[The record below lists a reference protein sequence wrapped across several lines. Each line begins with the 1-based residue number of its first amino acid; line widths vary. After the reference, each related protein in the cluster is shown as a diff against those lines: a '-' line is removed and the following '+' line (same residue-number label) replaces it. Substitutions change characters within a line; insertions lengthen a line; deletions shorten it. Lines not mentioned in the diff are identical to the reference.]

1 MEILETRGFWYKG
14 NMHMHTTRSDGAL
27 DPEEAIRLY
36 KEAGYDFIALTDHRS
51 VNRLQEYEDF
61 VILNGA
67 EWDTGNLRSIPV
79 YHIVGVGMKENM
91 PDIYGMALYRSGRQ
105 PTPQEIIDAVND
117 AGGAAILAHPAWSVM
132 TAEEMMNLRGLAG
145 AEIYN
150 TVSGLPWNP
159 DRADSSIYFDIWAKN
174 GRLVPCM
181 AADDAHHYDGDQTR
195 CFTMVNA
202 PELTR
207 NGLMYAIRRG
217 SFYASQGPRFE
228 RISLN
233 EGIVSVMFSP
243 DVDLVYFVTNTPWGD
258 NNIQKADGSCAAQYR
273 PGRTDTFCRVVLV
286 DRQGRKAWSSPFS
299 LRGR

>member
-1 MEILETRGFWYKG
+1 MEILETRGFWFKG

-27 DPEEAIRLY
+27 SPEEAVRLY
-36 KEAGYDFIALTDHRS
+36 REAGYDFIAITDHRTTGPL
-51 VNRLQEYEDF
+51 REYGDF
-61 VILNGA
+61 VILNGS

-79 YHIVGVGMKENM
+79 YHIVGVGMKEDM
-91 PDIYGMALYRSGRQ
+91 PDIYGIARYRNNRQ
-105 PTPQEIIDAVND
+105 PTPQEIIDAINGC
-117 AGGAAILAHPAWSVM
+117 GGAAILAHPAWSVM
-132 TAEEMMNLRGLAG
+132 TAEEMMDLRGLAA

-159 DRADSSIYFDIWAKN
+159 DRADSSMYFDIWAKN
-174 GRLVPCM
+174 GKLVPVM
-181 AADDAHHYDGDQTR
+181 AADDAHHYDGDETR
-195 CFTMVNA
+195 SFTMVNA

-228 RISLN
+228 RISLEN
-233 EGIVSVMFSP
+233 GTVSVGYSP
-243 DVDLVYFVTNTPWGD
+243 DVEMIYFATNTPWGD
-258 NNIQKADGSCAAQYR
+258 SNIQKADAGRLAQYR

-286 DRQGRKAWSSPFS
+286 DRRGRKAWSSPFS

>member
-27 DPEEAIRLY
+27 DPEEAVRLY
-36 KEAGYDFIALTDHRS
+36 REAGYDFIALTDHRR
-51 VNRLQEYEDF
+51 VNSLEEYEDF

-91 PDIYGMALYRSGRQ
+91 PDVYGMALYRSGRQ
-105 PTPQEIIDAVND
+105 PTPQEIIDAINE

-132 TAEEMMNLRGLAG
+132 TAEEMMNLRGLAA

-159 DRADSSIYFDIWAKN
+159 DRADASVYFDIWAKN
-174 GRLVPCM
+174 GKLVPCM

-195 CFTMVNA
+195 SFTMVNA

-207 NGLMYAIRRG
+207 NGIMYAIRRG
-217 SFYASQGPRFE
+217 NFYASQGPRFE
-228 RISLN
+228 RISYG
-233 EGIVSVMFSP
+233 EGTVSVQYSP

-258 NNIQKADGSCAAQYR
+258 DNIQQADEDCIAQYR
-273 PGRTDTFCRVVLV
+273 AGRTDTFCRIVLM

>member
-27 DPEEAIRLY
+27 DPEEAVRLY
-36 KEAGYDFIALTDHRS
+36 KEAGYDFIALTDHRV
-51 VNRLQEYEDF
+51 VNRLQEFEDF

-91 PDIYGMALYRSGRQ
+91 TDIYGMALYRSGRQ

-132 TAEEMMNLRGLAG
+132 TAEEMMNLHGLAA

-174 GRLVPCM
+174 GKLVPCM

-195 CFTMVNA
+195 SFTMVNA

-207 NGLMYAIRRG
+207 NGLMFAIRRG
-217 SFYASQGPRFE
+217 NFYASLGPRFE
-228 RISLN
+228 RITLEN
-233 EGIVSVMFSP
+233 GTVTAFFSP
-243 DVDLVYFVTNTPWGD
+243 DVEFVYFVTNTPWGEE
-258 NNIQKADGSCAAQYR
+258 NIQRADGSGRADYNA
-273 PGRTDTFCRVVLV
+273 GRTDTFCRVVLM

>member
-1 MEILETRGFWYKG
+1 
-14 NMHMHTTRSDGAL
+14 MHTTRSDGAL

-195 CFTMVNA
+195 SFTMVNA